1 MSSLRLQRRLF
12 ARRWWGL
19 LAVAL
24 LPLLLLGAFGPQRAP
39 LPDALA
45 MPLFVVALLSM
56 FVGLPLFRRFKH
68 ALIACARALD
78 SPGEAAAWSELALAQ
93 RNGLCGALLPAWFA
107 ALGRLADLHGVPVLL
122 LVLATLVIALL
133 YRLPRQLG

>member
-1 MSSLRLQRRLF
+1 MSALRLQRLIF

-24 LPLLLLGAFGPQRAP
+24 LPLLLLGAFGPARAP
-39 LPDALA
+39 LPEQLA
-45 MPLFVVALLSM
+45 MPLFIVALLSM
-56 FVGLPLFRRFKH
+56 FVGLPLFRRYKH
-68 ALIACARALD
+68 ALIACARARNT
-78 SPGEAAAWSELALAQ
+78 PGEAAAWNALAVAQ

-107 ALGRLADLHGVPVLL
+107 ALGRLAHLHGVPVLL
-122 LVLATLVIALL
+122 LLLASLTIAIL